1 MIGDEVLGE
10 IGVGDIEVLGEI
22 IITDVEMTDMIG
34 TEIEEVIGIGE
45 VVPPRVVVV
54 VVVVEAGAELGLIM
68 MAAPQTFPQEWA
80 VLVLRVTLHRI
91 RVVPETLG
99 TKLPP
104 PHSLP
109 GEQIPPPAEYNPLE
123 DGEDRLPRG
132 QMDISLPK
140 KVGPLKDTDR
150 PPPKIPQLP
159 RLPPLPQLP
168 QLPQLRKW

>member
-45 VVPPRVVVV
+45 VVLPRVV
-54 VVVVEAGAELGLIM
+54 VVVVEAGAVLGLIM

-80 VLVLRVTLHRI
+80 VPMFRVTLHRI

-140 KVGPLKDTDR
+140 KVDPLKGTDR

-159 RLPPLPQLP
+159 QLP
-168 QLPQLRKW
+168 QLPHLRKW